1 MPSSYSHRYVTP
13 RTRKILAQV
22 GSFALAG
29 VLLYLAL
36 RGVDFSEVG
45 AALKEANYWWTIPM
59 GVALLFSHWLRA
71 WRWQVLLE
79 ALPPK
84 HPEAGPQ
91 PVSRRVAFY
100 SVMIGYMVNYAA
112 PRLGEV
118 ARTANLA
125 SQEKLPFTGVLGT
138 VVVERILDVLVL
150 LFGLASVFVLLFDR
164 FGAIQDLF
172 IAPIQDRLGEGS
184 VWILLALLVGVTLAL
199 GLLFVG
205 LLRRKESR
213 FALFWSRRVA
223 PLLIS
228 FKDGLA
234 TVLRSQRRLF
244 LACTTAGIWLCYLA
258 SAYLPFLMFG
268 MTEAFGLSLMDAW
281 SIMMLGAIGV
291 AIPSPGGVG
300 SFHYI
305 TIQTLILLFGVDQAT
320 AATYAVF
327 VHGGQL
333 VLYVA
338 VGFICILLQGSRLG
352 VLRDATQVTQTKSD
366 DVSSPVPPV
375 PDEKLS

>member
-1 MPSSYSHRYVTP
+1 M
-13 RTRKILAQV
+13 
-22 GSFALAG
+22 
-29 VLLYLAL
+29 
-36 RGVDFSEVG
+36 G
-45 AALKEANYWWTIPM
+45 AALI
-59 GVALLFSHWLRA
+59 FSHWLRA

-84 HPEAGPQ
+84 HPKVVPQ
-91 PVSRRVAFY
+91 SVSRTTAFY

-125 SQEKLPFTGVLGT
+125 SQEKLSFTGVLGT
-138 VVVERILDVLVL
+138 VVVERILDMLVL
-150 LFGLASVFVLLFDR
+150 LFGLASVFVLLYDR
-164 FGAIQDLF
+164 FAAIHDLF
-172 IAPIQDRLGEGS
+172 LKPIQDRLGEGS
-184 VWILLALLVGVTLAL
+184 VWILLALLIGVTVVL
-199 GLLFVG
+199 GLLFLG

-213 FALFWSRRVA
+213 FAQFWSRRVA

-244 LACTTAGIWLCYLA
+244 LAGSTAGIWLCYLA

-268 MTEAFGLSLMDAW
+268 MTKTFDLSLLDAW

-305 TIQTLILLFGVDQAT
+305 TIQTLVLLFEVDQAS

-338 VGFICILLQGSRLG
+338 VGFICILLQGSSLG
-352 VLRDATQVTQTKSD
+352 ALRVATQVAQTKSA
-366 DVSSPVPPV
+366 DVSSPVRPV
-375 PDEKLS
+375 PDEKPT